1 MGLWV
6 GGLAAFLVAPD
17 RRFGRYAAWT
27 LGIASVT
34 GVLLAFAH
42 TGSVAALV
50 ATDYGRALLV
60 KVLVVAAALLTVVLR
75 QRRLEVGLVIA
86 VVALAAVLGAL
97 PPPR

>member
-1 MGLWV
+1 
-6 GGLAAFLVAPD
+6 
-17 RRFGRYAAWT
+17 
-27 LGIASVT
+27 
-34 GVLLAFAH
+34 
-42 TGSVAALV
+42 V